1 MIEKARQY
9 IEQNYTDHSISLQS
23 VSASVNMSSCY
34 FSILFKQECGKSFIS
49 YLTDL
54 RMEKAKQLLR
64 YSDQRSYEIA
74 LAVGYD
80 NPNYFSTLF
89 KKNTDFSPT
98 EYRQKQKEN
107 GAAKQK
113 KS

>member
-1 MIEKARQY
+1 MDKFMPKTIE
-9 IEQNYTDHSISLQS
+9 
-23 VSASVNMSSCY
+23 
-34 FSILFKQECGKSFIS
+34 
-49 YLTDL
+49 DL
-54 RMEKAKQLLR
+54 NAEFEARMEKAKQLLR